1 MSESA
6 PREKKKKAPK
16 GNGKAKDTPATVEE
30 DASSRSRRVDSDAMR
45 SSLSSSLSDESSV
58 LSSPSQ
64 RHHTRPRFDSK
75 ASWAD
80 STRFD
85 MGRADSRASEMS
97 ARDLRLTGLGG
108 RASTSHN
115 RSRSDSR
122 ASRLSRTSS
131 RSSMSGTRGRQS
143 SFVSNFGVTKGKKRK
158 DSNALS
164 TITENWNLA
173 DDQFGSPFSE
183 FDAQEQPIREELQ
196 RGLAI
201 INDHTTKL
209 KEIED
214 AITAA
219 MSEVWGYW
227 ADPIQLYLH
236 PAERVDVQDLI
247 KTDNELFN
255 KVLTVFSVLC
265 DEISELKVTVE
276 DNFYP
281 ALIMF
286 GQARHGEEEE
296 VKGGE
301 DEVHIGRMLAFFQ
314 DISNFVDRCN
324 AITINMIHQ
333 LASLYQSFQK
343 LWKSTF
349 KLVHLHPVF
358 DALASLLEV
367 MITIDAIVIDNPNII
382 TSWDKYKRMMQYVR
396 SDPPRYNVT
405 VEKVK
410 QFERLLVSLDQTIMS
425 AQVFQS
431 CIEQDFEVFSGGDVA
446 EDGDEKD
453 GSDSERG
460 GRRASSSGG
469 ESRIDIRTN
478 RVFLEEFVHC
488 ISARLSIAE
497 GAITSATETFERN
510 DLIGT
515 AGLYVLLR
523 RLQPSNVPADPALYK
538 RLWEMQTK
546 APCVTLCGKIMWY
559 MPDFLIKYSP
569 MTSKKLHP
577 TDIVQFRRE
586 YLHSLDDAF
595 PADVTTAKLELSA
608 WLVRMESF
616 FQPTTRGMGD
626 ASRTLSIRGNLI
638 LKGLILAKRV
648 QTMMHTLV
656 NLHLSL
662 QIPMPKRVVR
672 PLYTCNEILKAV
684 EFMFARKNPILAE
697 SSSHLLRQ
705 VAHSLFSFFRPLK
718 AHLEASKKFDD
729 TKLDVLAAVT
739 VLEDILNS
747 GESFSYTRIT
757 VLDLAAQIAM
767 ISPDNGSAA
776 SEKGSDMDTTV
787 PMGLKDAGEPVKLIW
802 KLRLLSD
809 FQRKIRSACDCSFF
823 YWSRE
828 LLHPFLADLYNQPE
842 QANRIQYV
850 VGGFLDAIKLLRG
863 AQHEMDNEL
872 YVNAYAEFIESV
884 LEEEIVENLCK
895 DVEND
900 LRLHVHSVHL
910 DHLDAPNPKS
920 ADFKVL
926 HYYLDLRPIRLHG
939 KTLDLRQHVTHYLE
953 STFYNLTTV
962 ALHDWKTYGEMR
974 NLANDKYGL
983 SLADN
988 HLPMGSLDQGLDIL
1002 QIMRN
1007 IQIFVARYNYNL
1019 NQQFFLERRS
1029 DKGSRHLNS
1038 INIHS
1043 IASSIRTHGMGIMN
1057 TTVNFTYQ
1065 FLTKKFDIFSQF
1077 LFDEYIKSY
1086 LQREKRWYKKH
1097 RDDKEVDNKYPFDRA
1112 FQFNK
1117 DIRKLGVSDSG
1128 KTFLDQFRM
1137 LITEIGNALGYVR
1150 MVRSAGMNYC
1160 SNAIKF
1166 VPDLNHT
1173 HFKFE
1178 AYAGDGVAE
1187 EKNEETGEVLQDEIA
1202 GAKLSRETVVA
1213 ARNLDS
1219 VILTLAKNFS
1229 ENNDYF
1235 KVLVKVFQ
1243 DVTASDE
1250 QKHLVNFYAI
1260 IPALTINYV
1269 ETTVQAK
1276 DLMYKNT
1283 RRRESYFSDDGF
1295 AIGLAYILAILDQ
1308 GEQFDALHWFEEV
1321 VRKYK
1326 VEEEAYN
1333 EKQAEREARKQEQAA
1348 KKQKETTAELIDDEE
1363 EVHTLQLTAKRIE
1376 LNRREFDLLDWS
1388 LNGARIF
1395 FKD

>member
-1 MSESA
+1 MS
-6 PREKKKKAPK
+6 
-16 GNGKAKDTPATVEE
+16 
-30 DASSRSRRVDSDAMR
+30 RV
-45 SSLSSSLSDESSV
+45 
-58 LSSPSQ
+58 
-64 RHHTRPRFDSK
+64 
-75 ASWAD
+75 
-80 STRFD
+80 
-85 MGRADSRASEMS
+85 
-97 ARDLRLTGLGG
+97 
-108 RASTSHN
+108 
-115 RSRSDSR
+115 
-122 ASRLSRTSS
+122 SS
-131 RSSMSGTRGRQS
+131 RSSASGVRGRQS
-143 SFVSNFGVTKGKKRK
+143 SFVSNFGVTKGKKHR

-164 TITENWNLA
+164 TITENWNIA

-196 RGLAI
+196 RGLVI

-255 KVLTVFSVLC
+255 KVFTVFSVLC

-286 GQARHGEEEE
+286 GQARHGEEGE

-324 AITINMIHQ
+324 AITINMVHQ

-405 VEKVK
+405 VDKVK

-431 CIEQDFEVFSGGDVA
+431 CIEQDFEVFSGGDIA
-446 EDGDEKD
+446 EDDEDDEDPD
-453 GSDSERG
+453 GSDSEQG

-510 DLIGT
+510 ELVGT

-523 RLQPSNVPADPALYK
+523 RLQPSNVPADPVLYK
-538 RLWEMQTK
+538 RLWETQLK
-546 APCVTLCGKIMWY
+546 APCVTICGKIMWY
-559 MPDFLIKYSP
+559 MPDFLLKYSP

-577 TDIVQFRRE
+577 TDIVQFRRD

-656 NLHLSL
+656 NMHLSL
-662 QIPMPKRVVR
+662 AIPMPKRVVR
-672 PLYTCNEILKAV
+672 PLYTCIEILKAV

-757 VLDLAAQIAM
+757 VLDLAAQIAL
-767 ISPDNGSAA
+767 ISPDNATSA
-776 SEKGSDMDTTV
+776 SEKDGGDMDTTV
-787 PMGLKDAGEPVKLIW
+787 PVGLKDAGEPVKLIW

-809 FQRKIRSACDCSFF
+809 FQRKIRGACDCSFF

-828 LLHPFLADLYNQPE
+828 LLHPFLSDLYSQPE

-863 AQHEMDNEL
+863 AQHETDNEL
-872 YVNAYAEFIESV
+872 YVNAYADFIESV
-884 LEEEIVENLCK
+884 MEEEIVENLCK

-939 KTLDLRQHVTHYLE
+939 KTLDLRQQVTHYLE

-1097 RDDKEVDNKYPFDRA
+1097 RDDKDVDNKYPFDRA

-1178 AYAGDGVAE
+1178 AYAGEGVSE
-1187 EKNEETGEVLQDEIA
+1187 DKNEESGEVVQDKIV

-1219 VILTLAKNFS
+1219 VISTLAKNFS

-1250 QKHLVNFYAI
+1250 QKHLVNFYTI

-1295 AIGLAYILAILDQ
+1295 AIGVAYILAILDQ

-1326 VEEEAYN
+1326 TEEEAYN
-1333 EKQAEREARKQEQAA
+1333 QKQAERDERKREQVT

>member
-1 MSESA
+1 MSASA
-6 PREKKKKAPK
+6 QKDKRKKKATEAEDD
-16 GNGKAKDTPATVEE
+16 AK
-30 DASSRSRRVDSDAMR
+30 SRSHRVDSDAMR
-45 SSLSSSLSDESSV
+45 SSVSSSVSDASSAD
-58 LSSPSQ
+58 LSSPSRRQ
-64 RHHTRPRFDSK
+64 QRPRFDSK

-85 MGRADSRASEMS
+85 MGRADSRASDMS

-108 RASTSHN
+108 RVSSSGHN
-115 RSRSDSR
+115 RSRADSR
-122 ASRLSRTSS
+122 ASRLSRSSS
-131 RSSMSGTRGRQS
+131 RSSMSVVRGRQS

-183 FDAQEQPIREELQ
+183 FDAQEQPVREELQ

-286 GQARHGEEEE
+286 GQARHGQEDD
-296 VKGGE
+296 VKAGE

-405 VEKVK
+405 VDKVK

-446 EDGDEKD
+446 EDDEDPD

-510 DLIGT
+510 ELVGT

-523 RLQPSNVPADPALYK
+523 RLQPSNVPADPVLFK
-538 RLWEMQTK
+538 RLWETQLK
-546 APCVTLCGKIMWY
+546 APCVTICGKIMWY
-559 MPDFLIKYSP
+559 MPDFLLKFAP

-577 TDIVQFRRE
+577 TDVVQFRRE

-672 PLYTCNEILKAV
+672 PLYTCIEILKAV
-684 EFMFARKNPILAE
+684 EFMFARKNPVLAE

-767 ISPDNGSAA
+767 ISPDNGNAA
-776 SEKGSDMDTTV
+776 SEKGGDMDTTV

-828 LLHPFLADLYNQPE
+828 LLHPFMSDLYTQPE

-863 AQHEMDNEL
+863 AQHETDNEL
-872 YVNAYAEFIESV
+872 YVKAYAEFIESV
-884 LEEEIVENLCK
+884 LEEEIVESLCK

-910 DHLDAPNPKS
+910 DHLDAPNPKN

-939 KTLDLRQHVTHYLE
+939 KTLDLRQQVTHYLE

-1097 RDDKEVDNKYPFDRA
+1097 RDDKEVENKYPFDRA

-1187 EKNEETGEVLQDEIA
+1187 EKNDETGEVVRDEIV

-1219 VILTLAKNFS
+1219 VISTLAKNFS

-1250 QKHLVNFYAI
+1250 QKHLVNFYTI

-1295 AIGLAYILAILDQ
+1295 AIGVAYILAILDQ

-1321 VRKYK
+1321 ARKYK

-1333 EKQAEREARKQEQAA
+1333 EKQAEREARKREQAA

>member
-1 MSESA
+1 MSA
-6 PREKKKKAPK
+6 AKAAKK
-16 GNGKAKDTPATVEE
+16 GHEGKPPSPVA
-30 DASSRSRRVDSDAMR
+30 SRR
-45 SSLSSSLSDESSV
+45 SSSAGESELRHSSVSDESSPA
-58 LSSPSQ
+58 SSP
-64 RHHTRPRFDSK
+64 RRRNERPRFDSK

-85 MGRADSRASEMS
+85 MGRADSRASEIS
-97 ARDLRLTGLGG
+97 ARDLRLTMMSKSHHSNG
-108 RASTSHN
+108 RH
-115 RSRSDSR
+115 RSDSR
-122 ASRLSRTSS
+122 ASRMSRASS
-131 RSSMSGTRGRQS
+131 RAGGGGVRGRNS
-143 SFVSNFGVTKGKKRK
+143 SFVSNFGVQKDRK

-164 TITENWNLA
+164 TITENWNFA
-173 DDQFGSPFSE
+173 DDQFGSPFSD
-183 FDAQEQPIREELQ
+183 FDAQDQPIREQLQ
-196 RGLAI
+196 RGLNI

-227 ADPIQLYLH
+227 ADPIQLFLH

-247 KTDNELFN
+247 NTDNELFN

-286 GQARHGEEEE
+286 GQACHGEEGE
-296 VKGGE
+296 VKAGE
-301 DEVHIGRMLAFFQ
+301 DEVHIGRMLPFFQ

-396 SDPPRYNVT
+396 ADPARYNIT
-405 VEKVK
+405 VDRVK

-425 AQVFQS
+425 AQVFQT
-431 CIEQDFEVFSGGDVA
+431 CIEQDFEAFSSLDP
-446 EDGDEKD
+446 GDEDDEDRSDD
-453 GSDSERG
+453 GESG
-460 GRRASSSGG
+460 RASSDR
-469 ESRIDIRTN
+469 ESKIDIRTN
-478 RVFLEEFVHC
+478 RVFLDEFLHC
-488 ISARLSIAE
+488 ISARLSLAE
-497 GAITSATETFERN
+497 AAINSSTETYERDN
-510 DLIGT
+510 LLGT
-515 AGLYVLLR
+515 AGLYVLHR
-523 RLQPSNVPADPALYK
+523 RLQPPNVPADPALYK
-538 RLWEMQTK
+538 RLWEIQMK
-546 APCVTLCGKIMWY
+546 APCVTICGKILWY
-559 MPDFLIKYSP
+559 IPDFLLKYAP
-569 MTSKKLHP
+569 MNSKKLQP
-577 TDIVQFRRE
+577 ADFIQFRRE
-586 YLHSLDDAF
+586 YLHSLDEAF
-595 PADVTTAKLELSA
+595 PADVASAKMELNA

-626 ASRTLSIRGNLI
+626 ASRTLSVRGNLI

-656 NLHLSL
+656 NLHLAL
-662 QIPMPKRVVR
+662 GIPMQKRVVR
-672 PLYTCNEILKAV
+672 PLYTCIEILKAV

-697 SSSHLLRQ
+697 SSSLLLRQ
-705 VAHSLFSFFRPLK
+705 VTHSLFGFFRPLK
-718 AHLEASKKFDD
+718 AKLEASKRFDD

-739 VLEDILNS
+739 VLEDILHS

-757 VLDLAAQIAM
+757 VLDLATQIAL
-767 ISPDNGSAA
+767 ISPDNGAA
-776 SEKGSDMDTTV
+776 SVAGSEADNG
-787 PMGLKDAGEPVKLIW
+787 PIGLKNAEEPIKLIW

-809 FQRKIRSACDCSFF
+809 FQRKIRNACDCSFF

-828 LLHPFLADLYNQPE
+828 LLHPFLHDLYAQPE

-850 VGGFLDAIKLLRG
+850 IGGFLDAIKLLRG
-863 AQHEMDNEL
+863 AQHETDNVV
-872 YVNAYAEFIESV
+872 YVNAYSAFIDSV
-884 LEEEIVENLCK
+884 IEEEIVGTLCM

-900 LRLHVHSVHL
+900 LRLHIHSVHL

-920 ADFKVL
+920 DNFKVL

-939 KTLDLRQHVTHYLE
+939 KTLDLRQQVTHYLE
-953 STFYNLTTV
+953 NTFYNLTTV

-1097 RDDKEVDNKYPFDRA
+1097 RDDKEVDNKYPFERA

-1178 AYAGDGVAE
+1178 AYAGDGLPQE
-1187 EKNEETGEVLQDEIA
+1187 TDEETGEVTQSEIT
-1202 GAKLSRETVVA
+1202 GAKLSRETVIA
-1213 ARNLDS
+1213 AKNLDS
-1219 VILTLAKNFS
+1219 VISTLAKNFS

-1250 QKHLVNFYAI
+1250 QKHLVNFYHI
-1260 IPALTINYV
+1260 IPALTINFV

-1295 AIGLAYILAILDQ
+1295 AIGLAYILAILNQ
-1308 GEQFDALHWFEEV
+1308 GEV
-1321 VRKYK
+1321 V
-1326 VEEEAYN
+1326 
-1333 EKQAEREARKQEQAA
+1333 
-1348 KKQKETTAELIDDEE
+1348 
-1363 EVHTLQLTAKRIE
+1363 
-1376 LNRREFDLLDWS
+1376 
-1388 LNGARIF
+1388 
-1395 FKD
+1395 

>member
-1 MSESA
+1 M
-6 PREKKKKAPK
+6 
-16 GNGKAKDTPATVEE
+16 
-30 DASSRSRRVDSDAMR
+30 
-45 SSLSSSLSDESSV
+45 
-58 LSSPSQ
+58 
-64 RHHTRPRFDSK
+64 
-75 ASWAD
+75 
-80 STRFD
+80 
-85 MGRADSRASEMS
+85 
-97 ARDLRLTGLGG
+97 
-108 RASTSHN
+108 
-115 RSRSDSR
+115 
-122 ASRLSRTSS
+122 
-131 RSSMSGTRGRQS
+131 
-143 SFVSNFGVTKGKKRK
+143 
-158 DSNALS
+158 
-164 TITENWNLA
+164 
-173 DDQFGSPFSE
+173 
-183 FDAQEQPIREELQ
+183 
-196 RGLAI
+196 
-201 INDHTTKL
+201 
-209 KEIED
+209 
-214 AITAA
+214 
-219 MSEVWGYW
+219 
-227 ADPIQLYLH
+227 
-236 PAERVDVQDLI
+236 QDLI

-286 GQARHGEEEE
+286 GQAVHGEEGD
-296 VKGGE
+296 VKAGE
-301 DEVHIGRMLAFFQ
+301 DEVHIGRMLPFFQ

-382 TSWDKYKRMMQYVR
+382 MSWDKYKRMMQYVR
-396 SDPPRYNVT
+396 ADPSRYNVT
-405 VEKVK
+405 VDKVK

-425 AQVFQS
+425 AQVFQT
-431 CIEQDFEVFSGGDVA
+431 CIEQDFEMFMAGGDEEDDEDAA
-446 EDGDEKD
+446 E
-453 GSDSERG
+453 SESG
-460 GRRASSSGG
+460 RASSDR
-469 ESRIDIRTN
+469 ESRIEIRSN
-478 RVFLEEFVHC
+478 RVFLEEFLHC
-488 ISARLSIAE
+488 ISARLAIAE
-497 GAITSATETFERN
+497 GAITSGTETYERDN
-510 DLIGT
+510 LVGT

-523 RLQPSNVPADPALYK
+523 KLQPPNTGGDPALYK
-538 RLWEMQTK
+538 RLWEIQMK
-546 APCVTLCGKIMWY
+546 APCVTICGKIMWY
-559 MPDFLIKYSP
+559 LPDFLLKYAP
-569 MTSKKLHP
+569 MNSKKLHP
-577 TDIVQFRRE
+577 SDIVQFRRE
-586 YLHSLDDAF
+586 YLHSMDEAF
-595 PADVTTAKLELSA
+595 PGDVAAAKMELSA

-626 ASRTLSIRGNLI
+626 ASRTLSVRGNLI

-656 NLHLSL
+656 NLHLAL
-662 QIPMPKRVVR
+662 GIPMQKRIVR
-672 PLYTCNEILKAV
+672 PLYTCIEILKAV

-697 SSSHLLRQ
+697 SASHLLRQ
-705 VAHSLFSFFRPLK
+705 VAHSLFSFFRPVK
-718 AHLEASKKFDD
+718 AKLEASKRFDD

-739 VLEDILNS
+739 VIEDILHS
-747 GESFSYTRIT
+747 GESFSYTRLT
-757 VLDLAAQIAM
+757 VLDLATQIAL
-767 ISPDNGSAA
+767 ISSDHSSGASAVGSEIDAA
-776 SEKGSDMDTTV
+776 
-787 PMGLKDAGEPVKLIW
+787 PMALKNAEEPVKLIW
-802 KLRLLSD
+802 KMRLLSD
-809 FQRKIRSACDCSFF
+809 FQRKIRNACDCSFF

-828 LLHPFLADLYNQPE
+828 LLHPFLMDLYAQPE

-850 VGGFLDAIKLLRG
+850 VGGFLDATKLLRG
-863 AQHEMDNEL
+863 AQHDANNDL
-872 YVNAYAEFIESV
+872 YVDAYASFIESV
-884 LEEEIVENLCK
+884 VDEEIVENLCK

-900 LRLHVHSVHL
+900 LRLHIHSVHL
-910 DHLDAPNPKS
+910 DHMDAPNPKS
-920 ADFKVL
+920 EDFKVL
-926 HYYLDLRPIRLHG
+926 HYYLDLRPIRLQG
-939 KTLDLRQHVTHYLE
+939 KTLDLRQKVTHYLE

-962 ALHDWKTYGEMR
+962 ALHDWKTYSEMR

-1097 RDDKEVDNKYPFDRA
+1097 RDDKEVDNKYPYDRA
-1112 FQFNK
+1112 FLFNK
-1117 DIRKLGVSDSG
+1117 DIRKLGVSDTG

-1178 AYAGDGVAE
+1178 SHAGEGVPE
-1187 EKNEETGEVLQDEIA
+1187 EEDEETGETVREGIA
-1202 GAKLSRETVVA
+1202 GAKLSPETVIA
-1213 ARNLDS
+1213 AKNLDS
-1219 VILTLAKNFS
+1219 VISTLAKNFS

-1243 DVTASDE
+1243 DVAASDE
-1250 QKHLVNFYAI
+1250 QKHLMNFYHI
-1260 IPALTINYV
+1260 VPALTINYV

-1295 AIGLAYILAILDQ
+1295 AIGVAYILAILDQ
-1308 GEQFDALHWFEEV
+1308 GEVSKPQYLFCCV
-1321 VRKYK
+1321 
-1326 VEEEAYN
+1326 
-1333 EKQAEREARKQEQAA
+1333 
-1348 KKQKETTAELIDDEE
+1348 
-1363 EVHTLQLTAKRIE
+1363 
-1376 LNRREFDLLDWS
+1376 
-1388 LNGARIF
+1388 
-1395 FKD
+1395 

>member
-1 MSESA
+1 MW
-6 PREKKKKAPK
+6 
-16 GNGKAKDTPATVEE
+16 
-30 DASSRSRRVDSDAMR
+30 
-45 SSLSSSLSDESSV
+45 SLT
-58 LSSPSQ
+58 
-64 RHHTRPRFDSK
+64 HTC
-75 ASWAD
+75 
-80 STRFD
+80 T
-85 MGRADSRASEMS
+85 
-97 ARDLRLTGLGG
+97 
-108 RASTSHN
+108 HIHI
-115 RSRSDSR
+115 
-122 ASRLSRTSS
+122 
-131 RSSMSGTRGRQS
+131 Q
-143 SFVSNFGVTKGKKRK
+143 
-158 DSNALS
+158 
-164 TITENWNLA
+164 
-173 DDQFGSPFSE
+173 
-183 FDAQEQPIREELQ
+183 
-196 RGLAI
+196 
-201 INDHTTKL
+201 
-209 KEIED
+209 
-214 AITAA
+214 
-219 MSEVWGYW
+219 
-227 ADPIQLYLH
+227 ADPIQLFLH

-281 ALIMF
+281 ALVMF
-286 GQARHGEEEE
+286 GQACHGEEGE
-296 VKGGE
+296 VRAGE
-301 DEVHIGRMLAFFQ
+301 DEVHIGRMLPFFQ

-396 SDPPRYNVT
+396 ADPGRYNIT
-405 VEKVK
+405 VDKVK

-425 AQVFQS
+425 AQVFQT
-431 CIEQDFEVFSGGDVA
+431 CIEQDFEAFSSLEPD
-446 EDGDEKD
+446 DDDDRSDDD
-453 GSDSERG
+453 GSASG
-460 GRRASSSGG
+460 RASSDR
-469 ESRIDIRTN
+469 ESKIDIRAN
-478 RVFLEEFVHC
+478 RVFLDEFLHC
-488 ISARLSIAE
+488 ISARLGVAE
-497 GAITSATETFERN
+497 AAINSASETYERN
-510 DLIGT
+510 NLVGT
-515 AGLYVLLR
+515 AGLYVLHR
-523 RLQPSNVPADPALYK
+523 RLLPANVPADPALYK
-538 RLWEMQTK
+538 RLWETQLK
-546 APCVTLCGKIMWY
+546 APCVTICGKILWY
-559 MPDFLIKYSP
+559 VPDFLLRFAP
-569 MTSKKLHP
+569 MNSKKLQP
-577 TDIVQFRRE
+577 ADIVQFRRE

-595 PADVTTAKLELSA
+595 PTDVASAKMELSA

-626 ASRTLSIRGNLI
+626 AARTLSVRGNLI

-656 NLHLSL
+656 NLHLAL
-662 QIPMPKRVVR
+662 GIPMQKRVVR
-672 PLYTCNEILKAV
+672 PLYTCIEILKAV

-697 SSSHLLRQ
+697 SASLLLRQ
-705 VAHSLFSFFRPLK
+705 VAHSLFAYFRPLK
-718 AHLEASKKFDD
+718 AKLEASKRFDD

-739 VLEDILNS
+739 VIEDILHS

-757 VLDLAAQIAM
+757 VLDLATQIAL
-767 ISPDNGSAA
+767 ISPDSGA
-776 SEKGSDMDTTV
+776 SSVAGSDLDS
-787 PMGLKDAGEPVKLIW
+787 GLKNADEPVKLIW

-809 FQRKIRSACDCSFF
+809 FQRKIRTACDCSFF

-828 LLHPFLADLYNQPE
+828 LLHPFLQDLYGQPE

-863 AQHEMDNEL
+863 AQHEADNGAYVSAYSAFIDSVMD
-872 YVNAYAEFIESV
+872 
-884 LEEEIVENLCK
+884 EEIVENLCK

-900 LRLHVHSVHL
+900 LRLHIHSVHL

-926 HYYLDLRPIRLHG
+926 HYYMDLRPIRLHG
-939 KTLDLRQHVTHYLE
+939 KTLDLRLQVTHYLE
-953 STFYNLTTV
+953 NTFYNLTTV

-1086 LQREKRWYKKH
+1086 LQREKRWFKKH
-1097 RDDKEVDNKYPFDRA
+1097 RDDPSVDNKYPYERA
-1112 FQFNK
+1112 FQFNR

-1173 HFKFE
+1173 HFKFA
-1178 AYAGDGVAE
+1178 AYAGDGLARE
-1187 EKNEETGEVLQDEIA
+1187 TDDETGEETQAAVT
-1202 GAKLSRETVVA
+1202 GAKLSRETVIA
-1213 ARNLDS
+1213 ATNLDS
-1219 VILTLAKNFS
+1219 VISTLAKNFS

-1250 QKHLVNFYAI
+1250 QKHLVNFYHI
-1260 IPALTINYV
+1260 IPALTINFV

-1295 AIGLAYILAILDQ
+1295 AIGLAYILAILNQ
-1308 GEQFDALHWFEEV
+1308 GEVRVVHDVVYLLCVLCGLFVVCFIGLWFVCCV
-1321 VRKYK
+1321 VRLG
-1326 VEEEAYN
+1326 V
-1333 EKQAEREARKQEQAA
+1333 
-1348 KKQKETTAELIDDEE
+1348 
-1363 EVHTLQLTAKRIE
+1363 V
-1376 LNRREFDLLDWS
+1376 
-1388 LNGARIF
+1388 
-1395 FKD
+1395 

>member
-1 MSESA
+1 M
-6 PREKKKKAPK
+6 
-16 GNGKAKDTPATVEE
+16 
-30 DASSRSRRVDSDAMR
+30 
-45 SSLSSSLSDESSV
+45 
-58 LSSPSQ
+58 
-64 RHHTRPRFDSK
+64 
-75 ASWAD
+75 
-80 STRFD
+80 
-85 MGRADSRASEMS
+85 
-97 ARDLRLTGLGG
+97 
-108 RASTSHN
+108 
-115 RSRSDSR
+115 
-122 ASRLSRTSS
+122 
-131 RSSMSGTRGRQS
+131 
-143 SFVSNFGVTKGKKRK
+143 
-158 DSNALS
+158 
-164 TITENWNLA
+164 
-173 DDQFGSPFSE
+173 
-183 FDAQEQPIREELQ
+183 
-196 RGLAI
+196 
-201 INDHTTKL
+201 
-209 KEIED
+209 
-214 AITAA
+214 
-219 MSEVWGYW
+219 
-227 ADPIQLYLH
+227 
-236 PAERVDVQDLI
+236 DVQDLI

-286 GQARHGEEEE
+286 GQAMHGEEAD
-296 VKGGE
+296 VQAGE
-301 DEVHIGRMLAFFQ
+301 DEVHIGRMLPFFQ

-382 TSWDKYKRMMQYVR
+382 MAWDKYKRMMQYVR
-396 SDPPRYNVT
+396 ADPARYNIT
-405 VEKVK
+405 VDRVK
-410 QFERLLVSLDQTIMS
+410 QFERLLVSMDQTIMS
-425 AQVFQS
+425 AQVFQT
-431 CIEQDFEVFSGGDVA
+431 CIEQDFEAFASGDLGE
-446 EDGDEKD
+446 EDEEDDDDQSG
-453 GSDSERG
+453 
-460 GRRASSSGG
+460 RASSDR
-469 ESRIDIRTN
+469 ESRIEIRTN
-478 RVFLEEFVHC
+478 RVFLDEFLHC
-488 ISARLSIAE
+488 INARISLAE
-497 GAITSATETFERN
+497 ATINTSTETFERN
-510 DLIGT
+510 QLIGT
-515 AGLYVLLR
+515 AGLYVLHR
-523 RLQPSNVPADPALYK
+523 RLQPANIAADPTLYK
-538 RLWEMQTK
+538 RLWEMQLK
-546 APCVTLCGKIMWY
+546 APCVTTCGKILWY
-559 MPDFLIKYSP
+559 LPDFLMKYAP
-569 MTSKKLHP
+569 MNSKKLHP
-577 TDIVQFRRE
+577 SDIVQFRRE
-586 YLHSLDDAF
+586 YLHSLDEAF
-595 PADVTTAKLELSA
+595 PVDVAAAKMELNA

-626 ASRTLSIRGNLI
+626 ASRTLSVRGNLI

-656 NLHLSL
+656 NLHLAL
-662 QIPMPKRVVR
+662 GIPMQKRVVR
-672 PLYTCNEILKAV
+672 PLYTCIEILKGV

-697 SSSHLLRQ
+697 CAALLIRQ
-705 VAHSLFSFFRPLK
+705 VAHSLFAFFRPLK
-718 AHLEASKKFDD
+718 AKLEASTRFDD
-729 TKLDVLAAVT
+729 TKLDILAAVT
-739 VLEDILNS
+739 VLEDILHT

-757 VLDLAAQIAM
+757 ILDLATQIAL
-767 ISPDNGSAA
+767 ISPENGGSASVA
-776 SEKGSDMDTTV
+776 AGSDGGNDSFAY
-787 PMGLKDAGEPVKLIW
+787 GLKNAEEPVKLIW
-802 KLRLLSD
+802 KLHLLSD
-809 FQRKIRSACDCSFF
+809 FQRKIRNACDCSFF

-828 LLHPFLADLYNQPE
+828 LLHPFLQDLYGQPE
-842 QANRIQYV
+842 QANRIQYI

-863 AQHEMDNEL
+863 AQHEADSEP
-872 YVNAYAEFIESV
+872 YVKSYAGFIDSV
-884 LEEEIVENLCK
+884 IEEEIVENLCK

-900 LRLHVHSVHL
+900 LRLHIHSVHL

-920 ADFKVL
+920 EDFKVL
-926 HYYLDLRPIRLHG
+926 HYYLDLRPIRTHG
-939 KTLDLRQHVTHYLE
+939 KTVDLRQRVTHYLE

-1097 RDDKEVDNKYPFDRA
+1097 REDKDVDNKYPYDRA

-1128 KTFLDQFRM
+1128 KTFLDQFRL

-1178 AYAGDGVAE
+1178 AHAGEGVQQE
-1187 EKNEETGEVLQDEIA
+1187 VDETTGAVVTPAVA
-1202 GAKLSRETVVA
+1202 GANLSTETVVA
-1213 ARNLDS
+1213 AKNLDS
-1219 VILTLAKNFS
+1219 VISTLAKNFS

-1250 QKHLVNFYAI
+1250 QKHLVNFYHI
-1260 IPALTINYV
+1260 VPALTINFV

-1295 AIGLAYILAILDQ
+1295 AIGIAYILAILDQ
-1308 GEQFDALHWFEEV
+1308 GD
-1321 VRKYK
+1321 VRL
-1326 VEEEAYN
+1326 VL
-1333 EKQAEREARKQEQAA
+1333 R
-1348 KKQKETTAELIDDEE
+1348 
-1363 EVHTLQLTAKRIE
+1363 
-1376 LNRREFDLLDWS
+1376 FW
-1388 LNGARIF
+1388 
-1395 FKD
+1395 

>member
-1 MSESA
+1 MAGGRRDPAAKGDNDGDAKQA
-6 PREKKKKAPK
+6 PTSP
-16 GNGKAKDTPATVEE
+16 KAKNTVPPPASPRSKAGSNAAPPPA
-30 DASSRSRRVDSDAMR
+30 DAKPRRDSDG
-45 SSLSSSLSDESSV
+45 LSDHSSNA
-58 LSSPSQ
+58 SSPSHRNQ
-64 RHHTRPRFDSK
+64 PHRPRFDSS

-85 MGRADSRASEMS
+85 MGRADSRASEIS
-97 ARDLRLTGLGG
+97 TKDLRLTNLGPG
-108 RASTSHN
+108 RGTRH
-115 RSRSDSR
+115 RSDSR
-122 ASRLSRTSS
+122 SSRASRTNRNTFN
-131 RSSMSGTRGRQS
+131 RGRNA
-143 SFVSNFGVTKGKKRK
+143 SFVSNFGVGKPRK

-183 FDAQEQPIREELQ
+183 FDAQEQPIREQLQ

-201 INDHTTKL
+201 INDHSSKL

-255 KVLTVFSVLC
+255 KVLTVVAVLC

-286 GQARHGEEEE
+286 GQARHGEEGE
-296 VKGGE
+296 VKAGE
-301 DEVHIGRMLAFFQ
+301 DEVHIGRMLPFFQ
-314 DISNFVDRCN
+314 DVSNFVDRCN
-324 AITINMIHQ
+324 AITINMLHQ

-349 KLVHLHPVF
+349 KMVHLHPVF

-367 MITIDAIVIDNPNII
+367 MITIDAIVIDNPNIV
-382 TSWDKYKRMMQYVR
+382 TSWDKYKRMMQFVR
-396 SDPPRYNVT
+396 TDPARYNVT

-425 AQVFQS
+425 AQVFQT
-431 CIEQDFEVFSGGDVA
+431 CIEQDFEVFASGDPMDDQDDDD
-446 EDGDEKD
+446 EDKSG
-453 GSDSERG
+453 
-460 GRRASSSGG
+460 RASSEQ

-478 RVFLEEFVHC
+478 RVFMEEFLHC
-488 ISARLSIAE
+488 ISARLAQTE
-497 GAITSATETFERN
+497 GALNSSTETFERSN
-510 DLIGT
+510 LIGT
-515 AGLYVLLR
+515 AGLYVLHR
-523 RLQPSNVPADPALYK
+523 RLLPTNVAPDPSIYK
-538 RLWEMQTK
+538 RLWETQLK
-546 APCVTLCGKIMWY
+546 APSITVCGKIMWY
-559 MPDFLIKYSP
+559 MPDFLLKYAP
-569 MTSKKLHP
+569 LASKKLHP

-586 YLHSLDDAF
+586 YLQTMDEAF
-595 PADVTTAKLELSA
+595 PNDVAAAKMELNA

-626 ASRTLSIRGNLI
+626 TSRTLSIRGNLL

-648 QTMMHTLV
+648 QIMMHTLV

-662 QIPMPKRVVR
+662 NIPMPKRVVR
-672 PLYTCNEILKAV
+672 PLYTCIEILKAV
-684 EFMFARKNPILAE
+684 EFMFARKNPIVAE
-697 SSSHLLRQ
+697 STALLLRQ
-705 VAHSLFSFFRPLK
+705 VAHSLFSFFRPVK
-718 AHLEASKKFDD
+718 AKLEASKRFDD

-739 VLEDILNS
+739 VIEDILHS

-757 VLDLAAQIAM
+757 ILDLASQIALVSGEAGGGAPGDS
-767 ISPDNGSAA
+767 SPGNGKNA
-776 SEKGSDMDTTV
+776 D
-787 PMGLKDAGEPVKLIW
+787 EPIKLIW

-809 FQRKIRSACDCSFF
+809 FQRKIREACDCSFF

-828 LLHPFLADLYNQPE
+828 LLHPFIQDLYGLPE
-842 QANRIQYV
+842 QANRIQYIV
-850 VGGFLDAIKLLRG
+850 SGFLDALRLLRG
-863 AQHEMDNEL
+863 AQHEENNAS
-872 YVNAYAEFIESV
+872 YITAYADFIDSV
-884 LEEEIVENLCK
+884 IEEEIVTNLCM

-900 LRLHVHSVHL
+900 LRLHIHSVHL

-926 HYYLDLRPIRLHG
+926 QYYLDLRPIRLHG
-939 KTLDLRQHVTHYLE
+939 KTMDLRQRVTHYLE

-988 HLPMGSLDQGLDIL
+988 HLPMGSLDQGLDVL

-1097 RDDKEVDNKYPFDRA
+1097 RDDKEVDNKYPYDRA

-1166 VPDLNHT
+1166 VPDLNHS

-1178 AYAGDGVAE
+1178 DYAGEGAPE
-1187 EKNEETGEVLQDEIA
+1187 EKDPETGEVLEPEVI
-1202 GAKLSRETVVA
+1202 GAKLSKETVVA
-1213 ARNLDS
+1213 ACNLDS
-1219 VILTLAKNFS
+1219 VISTLAKNFS

-1243 DVTASDE
+1243 DVATSDE
-1250 QKHLVNFYAI
+1250 QKHLVNFYHI
-1260 IPALTINYV
+1260 LPALTINFI

-1295 AIGLAYILAILDQ
+1295 AIGVAYILAMLNQ
-1308 GEQFDALHWFEEV
+1308 GDAFDALHWFEEV

-1326 VEEEAYN
+1326 AEEEAHLQ
-1333 EKQAEREARKQEQAA
+1333 KQAERDARKAEQAL

-1363 EVHTLQLTAKRIE
+1363 EVHTLQMTAKRIE
-1376 LNRREFDLLDWS
+1376 LHRREFDLLDWS

>member
-1 MSESA
+1 MSASA
-6 PREKKKKAPK
+6 KKKRAQS
-16 GNGKAKDTPATVEE
+16 E
-30 DASSRSRRVDSDAMR
+30 DADAR
-45 SSLSSSLSDESSV
+45 SSISSSISDESS
-58 LSSPSQ
+58 LASSPSQ
-64 RHHTRPRFDSK
+64 HHQQRPRFDSK

-85 MGRADSRASEMS
+85 MGRADSRASDMS

-108 RASTSHN
+108 SHTRPRA
-115 RSRSDSR
+115 DSR
-122 ASRLSRTSS
+122 TSRLSRSSS
-131 RSSMSGTRGRQS
+131 RSGLRGRQS
-143 SFVSNFGVTKGKKRK
+143 SFVSNFGVTKGNKPRK

-173 DDQFGSPFSE
+173 DDQFGSPFAE

-196 RGLAI
+196 RGLTI

-286 GQARHGEEEE
+286 GQARHGEEGE

-301 DEVHIGRMLAFFQ
+301 DEGHIGRMLAFFQ

-333 LASLYQSFQK
+333 LANLYQSFQK

-405 VEKVK
+405 VDKVK

-431 CIEQDFEVFSGGDVA
+431 CIEQDFEVFSGGDAA
-446 EDGDEKD
+446 EDEEDPD

-488 ISARLSIAE
+488 VSARLSIAE

-510 DLIGT
+510 DLVGT

-523 RLQPSNVPADPALYK
+523 RLQPSNVPADPVLYK
-538 RLWEMQTK
+538 RLWETQVK
-546 APCVTLCGKIMWY
+546 APCVTICGKIMWY
-559 MPDFLIKYSP
+559 LPDFLLKYSP

-662 QIPMPKRVVR
+662 AIPMPKRVVK
-672 PLYTCNEILKAV
+672 PLYTCIEILKAV

-776 SEKGSDMDTTV
+776 SEKGSDMETTV
-787 PMGLKDAGEPVKLIW
+787 PMGLKGAGEPVKLIW

-809 FQRKIRSACDCSFF
+809 FQRKIRGACDCSFF

-828 LLHPFLADLYNQPE
+828 LLHPFLSDLYNQPE

-863 AQHEMDNEL
+863 AQHETDNEL

-884 LEEEIVENLCK
+884 MQEEIVENLCK

-939 KTLDLRQHVTHYLE
+939 KTLDLRQQVTHYLE

-1187 EKNEETGEVLQDEIA
+1187 EKNEETGEVVQDEIL

-1219 VILTLAKNFS
+1219 VISTLAKNFS

-1250 QKHLVNFYAI
+1250 QKHLVNFYTI

-1295 AIGLAYILAILDQ
+1295 AIGVAYILAILDQ

-1321 VRKYK
+1321 ARKYK

-1333 EKQAEREARKQEQAA
+1333 EKQAEREARKREQAA

>member
-1 MSESA
+1 MSESTS
-6 PREKKKKAPK
+6 RSKTKKKTKEVA
-16 GNGKAKDTPATVEE
+16 DEE
-30 DASSRSRRVDSDAMR
+30 DDKSRSRRADSDAMR
-45 SSLSSSLSDESSV
+45 SSVSSSLSDESSV
-58 LSSPSQ
+58 MSSPSQ
-64 RHHTRPRFDSK
+64 RHQRPRFDSK

-108 RASTSHN
+108 RSSSHD

-131 RSSMSGTRGRQS
+131 RSSMSGSVRGRQS

-227 ADPIQLYLH
+227 ADPIQLFLH

-286 GQARHGEEEE
+286 GQARHGEEGE
-296 VKGGE
+296 VKAGE

-405 VEKVK
+405 VDKVK

-431 CIEQDFEVFSGGDVA
+431 CIEQDFEVFSGGDIA
-446 EDGDEKD
+446 EDEEPD

-460 GRRASSSGG
+460 GKRTSSSGG

-510 DLIGT
+510 DLVGT

-523 RLQPSNVPADPALYK
+523 RLQPSNVPADPVLFK
-538 RLWEMQTK
+538 RLWEMQLK
-546 APCVTLCGKIMWY
+546 APCVTICGKIMWY
-559 MPDFLIKYSP
+559 MPDFLLKYSP

-577 TDIVQFRRE
+577 ADIVHFRRE

-656 NLHLSL
+656 NMHLSL

-672 PLYTCNEILKAV
+672 PLYTCIEILKAV

-767 ISPDNGSAA
+767 ISPDNS
-776 SEKGSDMDTTV
+776 STTSDKGSDMDTTV

-828 LLHPFLADLYNQPE
+828 LLHPFLSDLYSQPE

-863 AQHEMDNEL
+863 AQHETDNEL

-884 LEEEIVENLCK
+884 LEEEIVDNLCK

-1097 RDDKEVDNKYPFDRA
+1097 RDDEEVDNKYPFDRA

-1178 AYAGDGVAE
+1178 AYTGDGVAE
-1187 EKNEETGEVLQDEIA
+1187 EKNEETGEVLRDEIA

-1219 VILTLAKNFS
+1219 VISTLAKNFS

-1250 QKHLVNFYAI
+1250 QKHLVNFYTI

-1283 RRRESYFSDDGF
+1283 RRRESYFSDDG
-1295 AIGLAYILAILDQ
+1295 
-1308 GEQFDALHWFEEV
+1308 
-1321 VRKYK
+1321 
-1326 VEEEAYN
+1326 
-1333 EKQAEREARKQEQAA
+1333 
-1348 KKQKETTAELIDDEE
+1348 
-1363 EVHTLQLTAKRIE
+1363 
-1376 LNRREFDLLDWS
+1376 
-1388 LNGARIF
+1388 
-1395 FKD
+1395 

>member
-6 PREKKKKAPK
+6 KKKKSS
-16 GNGKAKDTPATVEE
+16 KDV
-30 DASSRSRRVDSDAMR
+30 DDDVKSRSSI
-45 SSLSSSLSDESSV
+45 SSSLSDESSV

-64 RHHTRPRFDSK
+64 RNHQRPRFDSK

-85 MGRADSRASEMS
+85 MGRADSRASDVS

-108 RASTSHN
+108 RASSSHN
-115 RSRSDSR
+115 RQRSDSR
-122 ASRLSRTSS
+122 ASRLSHTSS
-131 RSSMSGTRGRQS
+131 RSRRYYGCDVRSLGILGTS
-143 SFVSNFGVTKGKKRK
+143 LLV
-158 DSNALS
+158 
-164 TITENWNLA
+164 
-173 DDQFGSPFSE
+173 PFSR
-183 FDAQEQPIREELQ
+183 FARAGTDELLETI
-196 RGLAI
+196 GGS
-201 INDHTTKL
+201 NP
-209 KEIED
+209 
-214 AITAA
+214 
-219 MSEVWGYW
+219 V
-227 ADPIQLYLH
+227 
-236 PAERVDVQDLI
+236 
-247 KTDNELFN
+247 FN

-286 GQARHGEEEE
+286 GQARHGEEGE

-314 DISNFVDRCN
+314 DISNFVNRCN

-367 MITIDAIVIDNPNII
+367 IITIDAIVIDNPNII

-431 CIEQDFEVFSGGDVA
+431 CIEQDFEVFSGG
-446 EDGDEKD
+446 
-453 GSDSERG
+453 
-460 GRRASSSGG
+460 RRASSSGG

-488 ISARLSIAE
+488 ISTRLSIAE

-510 DLIGT
+510 DLVGT

-523 RLQPSNVPADPALYK
+523 RLQPSNVPADPVLYK
-538 RLWEMQTK
+538 RLWETQTK
-546 APCVTLCGKIMWY
+546 SPCVTICGKIMWY
-559 MPDFLIKYSP
+559 MPDFLLKYSP

-577 TDIVQFRRE
+577 TDIVQFRR
-586 YLHSLDDAF
+586 D
-595 PADVTTAKLELSA
+595 
-608 WLVRMESF
+608 
-616 FQPTTRGMGD
+616 
-626 ASRTLSIRGNLI
+626 IRGNLI

-672 PLYTCNEILKAV
+672 PLYTCIEILKAV

-776 SEKGSDMDTTV
+776 SEKGSDLDATV

-809 FQRKIRSACDCSFF
+809 FQRKIRGAS
-823 YWSRE
+823 
-828 LLHPFLADLYNQPE
+828 
-842 QANRIQYV
+842 NRIQYV

-863 AQHEMDNEL
+863 AQHETDNEL

-926 HYYLDLRPIRLHG
+926 HYYLDLRPIRLDG

-962 ALHDWKTYGEMR
+962 VLHDWKTYGEMR

-1019 NQQFFLERRS
+1019 NQQFFVERRS

-1187 EKNEETGEVLQDEIA
+1187 EKNEETGKVLQDEIV

-1219 VILTLAKNFS
+1219 VISTLAKNFS

-1250 QKHLVNFYAI
+1250 QKHLVNFYTI
-1260 IPALTINYV
+1260 LPALTINYV

-1283 RRRESYFSDDGF
+1283 RRRESNLMRCTGSKR
-1295 AIGLAYILAILDQ
+1295 
-1308 GEQFDALHWFEEV
+1308 WC
-1321 VRKYK
+1321 
-1326 VEEEAYN
+1326 EEEAYN
-1333 EKQAEREARKQEQAA
+1333 EKQAEREARKREQAT

-1363 EVHTLQLTAKRIE
+1363 EVRIRC
-1376 LNRREFDLLDWS
+1376 NS
-1388 LNGARIF
+1388 LPSASS
-1395 FKD
+1395 

>member
-1 MSESA
+1 M
-6 PREKKKKAPK
+6 PRTRAMTEKKKKDTK
-16 GNGKAKDTPATVEE
+16 DLDDDEKAH
-30 DASSRSRRVDSDAMR
+30 SGGR
-45 SSLSSSLSDESSV
+45 SSFSDSEASV
-58 LSSPSQ
+58 LSSPSRQ
-64 RHHTRPRFDSK
+64 SQHRPRFDSK

-85 MGRADSRASEMS
+85 MGRADSRASDMS
-97 ARDLRLTGLGG
+97 TKELRLTELGG
-108 RASTSHN
+108 RNSSSHH
-115 RSRSDSR
+115 RQRADSR
-122 ASRLSRTSS
+122 ASRLSRSSS
-131 RSSMSGTRGRQS
+131 RASMSSTIRGRQ
-143 SFVSNFGVTKGKKRK
+143 SFVSNFGVTKGKKRR

-164 TITENWNLA
+164 TITENWHLL
-173 DDQFGSPFSE
+173 DDEFGSPFAK

-286 GQARHGEEEE
+286 GQARHGEEST
-296 VKGGE
+296 VKAGD
-301 DEVHIGRMLAFFQ
+301 DEMYLGRMLAFFQ

-324 AITINMIHQ
+324 AITLNMIHQ

-349 KLVHLHPVF
+349 NLVHLYPVF
-358 DALASLLEV
+358 DALASLLGIL
-367 MITIDAIVIDNPNII
+367 ITIDAIVLENPNIL
-382 TSWDKYKRMMQYVR
+382 TSWEKYKRMMQYVR

-405 VEKVK
+405 VDKVK

-431 CIEQDFEVFSGGDVA
+431 CLELDFEVFSGGDLA
-446 EDGDEKD
+446 ADDDE
-453 GSDSERG
+453 SDSSDSGRKER
-460 GRRASSSGG
+460 RTSSSGDDSKI
-469 ESRIDIRTN
+469 EICSN
-478 RVFLEEFVHC
+478 RVFLDEFVHC
-488 ISARLSIAE
+488 ISARLGIAE
-497 GAITSATETFERN
+497 GAIASATETFERN
-510 DLIGT
+510 ELVGT
-515 AGLYVLLR
+515 TGLYVLLR
-523 RLQPSNVPADPALYK
+523 RLHPSNVPADFVLYK
-538 RLWEMQTK
+538 RFWEIQTK
-546 APCVTLCGKIMWY
+546 APCVTICGKIMWY
-559 MPDFLIKYSP
+559 VPDFLLKYAP
-569 MTSKKLHP
+569 MTAKNLQP
-577 TDIVQFRRE
+577 LDMVDFRRE

-595 PADVTTAKLELSA
+595 PADVSTAKLELSA

-626 ASRTLSIRGNLI
+626 VSQTLSVRGNLI

-672 PLYTCNEILKAV
+672 PLYTCIEILKAV

-705 VAHSLFSFFRPLK
+705 VAHSLFAFFRPLK
-718 AHLEASKKFDD
+718 AQLEASKKVDD

-739 VLEDILNS
+739 VLEEILNS
-747 GESFSYTRIT
+747 GESFSYTRLT

-767 ISPDNGSAA
+767 IAPDTNSTEAR
-776 SEKGSDMDTTV
+776 EKGNERDTPPV
-787 PMGLKDAGEPVKLIW
+787 MGLKDANEPIKLIW

-828 LLHPFLADLYNQPE
+828 LLHPFLSDLYHQPE
-842 QANRIQYV
+842 QANRIQYI
-850 VGGFLDAIKLLRG
+850 VGGFLDGMKLLRG
-863 AQHEMDNEL
+863 AQHEVDNAP
-872 YVNAYAEFIESV
+872 YIKAYADFIESV
-884 LEEEIVENLCK
+884 LEEEIVDPLCK

-910 DHLDAPNPKS
+910 DHLEAPNPKS

-939 KTLDLRQHVTHYLE
+939 KMLDLRQHVTHYLE

-1086 LQREKRWYKKH
+1086 LQREKRWFKKH
-1097 RDDKEVDNKYPFDRA
+1097 RDDKTVDNKYPFDRA

-1128 KTFLDQFRM
+1128 KTFLDQFRL

-1150 MVRSAGMNYC
+1150 MVRSAGMNHC

-1178 AYAGDGVAE
+1178 AYAGDGVAD
-1187 EKNEETGEVLQDEIA
+1187 EKQDETGQEVRNTIR
-1202 GAKLSRETVVA
+1202 GANLSRETIVA

-1219 VILTLAKNFS
+1219 VISTLAKNFS

-1250 QKHLVNFYAI
+1250 QKHLVNFYTI

-1295 AIGLAYILAILDQ
+1295 AIGIAYILAILDQ

-1326 VEEEAYN
+1326 VEEEAYH
-1333 EKQAEREARKQEQAA
+1333 EKQAERETRKREQAA

>member
-1 MSESA
+1 M
-6 PREKKKKAPK
+6 
-16 GNGKAKDTPATVEE
+16 
-30 DASSRSRRVDSDAMR
+30 
-45 SSLSSSLSDESSV
+45 
-58 LSSPSQ
+58 
-64 RHHTRPRFDSK
+64 
-75 ASWAD
+75 
-80 STRFD
+80 
-85 MGRADSRASEMS
+85 
-97 ARDLRLTGLGG
+97 
-108 RASTSHN
+108 
-115 RSRSDSR
+115 
-122 ASRLSRTSS
+122 
-131 RSSMSGTRGRQS
+131 
-143 SFVSNFGVTKGKKRK
+143 
-158 DSNALS
+158 
-164 TITENWNLA
+164 
-173 DDQFGSPFSE
+173 
-183 FDAQEQPIREELQ
+183 
-196 RGLAI
+196 
-201 INDHTTKL
+201 
-209 KEIED
+209 
-214 AITAA
+214 
-219 MSEVWGYW
+219 
-227 ADPIQLYLH
+227 
-236 PAERVDVQDLI
+236 
-247 KTDNELFN
+247 
-255 KVLTVFSVLC
+255 LTVFSVLC

-286 GQARHGEEEE
+286 GQACHGEEGE
-296 VKGGE
+296 VKAGE
-301 DEVHIGRMLAFFQ
+301 DEVHIGRMLPFFQ

-396 SDPPRYNVT
+396 ADPTRYNIT
-405 VEKVK
+405 VDKVK

-425 AQVFQS
+425 AQVFQT
-431 CIEQDFEVFSGGDVA
+431 CIEQDFEAFSSLDPGE
-446 EDGDEKD
+446 EDDDEDRSDD
-453 GSDSERG
+453 GESG
-460 GRRASSSGG
+460 RASSDR
-469 ESRIDIRTN
+469 ESKIDIRAN
-478 RVFLEEFVHC
+478 RVFLDEFLHC
-488 ISARLSIAE
+488 ISARLGVAE
-497 GAITSATETFERN
+497 VAINSATETYERN
-510 DLIGT
+510 NLVGT
-515 AGLYVLLR
+515 AGLYVLHR
-523 RLQPSNVPADPALYK
+523 RLLPANVPADPALYK
-538 RLWEMQTK
+538 RLWETQTK
-546 APCVTLCGKIMWY
+546 APCVTICGKILWY
-559 MPDFLIKYSP
+559 IPDFLLKYAP
-569 MTSKKLHP
+569 MNSKKLQP
-577 TDIVQFRRE
+577 ADIVQFRRE
-586 YLHSLDDAF
+586 YLHSLDEAF
-595 PADVTTAKLELSA
+595 PGDVASAKMELNA

-626 ASRTLSIRGNLI
+626 ASRTLSVRGNLI

-656 NLHLSL
+656 NLHLAL
-662 QIPMPKRVVR
+662 GIPMQKRVVR
-672 PLYTCNEILKAV
+672 PLYTCIEILKAV

-697 SSSHLLRQ
+697 CTSLLIRQ
-705 VAHSLFSFFRPLK
+705 VTHSLFAFFRPLK
-718 AHLEASKKFDD
+718 AKLEASKRFDD

-739 VLEDILNS
+739 VLEDILHS

-757 VLDLAAQIAM
+757 VLDLATQIAL
-767 ISPDNGSAA
+767 ISPDSGSSVADGE
-776 SEKGSDMDTTV
+776 SEKG
-787 PMGLKDAGEPVKLIW
+787 PIGLKNADEPIKLIW

-809 FQRKIRSACDCSFF
+809 FQRKIRNACDCSFF

-828 LLHPFLADLYNQPE
+828 LLHPFLQDLYGQPE

-850 VGGFLDAIKLLRG
+850 IGGFLDAIKLLRG
-863 AQHEMDNEL
+863 AQHETDNAL
-872 YVNAYAEFIESV
+872 YVNSYSAFIDSV
-884 LEEEIVENLCK
+884 IEEEIVENLCK

-900 LRLHVHSVHL
+900 LRLHIHSVHL

-939 KTLDLRQHVTHYLE
+939 KTLDLRLQVTHYLE

-1097 RDDKEVDNKYPFDRA
+1097 RDDPSVDNKYPYERA

-1178 AYAGDGVAE
+1178 AYAGDGLPQE
-1187 EKNEETGEVLQDEIA
+1187 TDEETGDVTQHEIS
-1202 GAKLSRETVVA
+1202 GAKLSRETVIA
-1213 ARNLDS
+1213 AKNLDS
-1219 VILTLAKNFS
+1219 VISTLAKNFS

-1250 QKHLVNFYAI
+1250 QKHLVNFYHI
-1260 IPALTINYV
+1260 IPALTINFV

-1295 AIGLAYILAILDQ
+1295 AIGLAYILAILNQ
-1308 GEQFDALHWFEEV
+1308 GEVRNLCTSGRCGVVTIAWSADACCCVGMFCRLLT
-1321 VRKYK
+1321 RCTGL
-1326 VEEEAYN
+1326 
-1333 EKQAEREARKQEQAA
+1333 
-1348 KKQKETTAELIDDEE
+1348 KKSCASTRT
-1363 EVHTLQLTAKRIE
+1363 
-1376 LNRREFDLLDWS
+1376 RRT
-1388 LNGARIF
+1388 RTV
-1395 FKD
+1395 